1 MKKIAVMISGSGSN
15 LEAIIKACNTN
26 NIYGDVVCVIS
37 NNPNAYGIERAK
49 KHNIPIKIIDHTEYT
64 KRSDFDDSLKEFLE
78 NLEIDL
84 IILAGFM
91 RILGKNITEKFY
103 GKMIN
108 LHPSLLPLY
117 PGLNTH
123 EQALNNKDK
132 YHGISI
138 HFVSS
143 ELDAGPLIAQ
153 GKILIKKNESK
164 EKLINR
170 IHKVEHDLLPK
181 VINELCLNNI
191 YLNCEINKVIYSSD
205 LDSKMVI
212 TYFNN
217 YEI

>member
-1 MKKIAVMISGSGSN
+1 MKKIAVMISGNGTN
-15 LEAIIKACNTN
+15 LEAIVKACHAN
-26 NIYGDVVCVIS
+26 NIYGEIVYVIS
-37 NNPNAYGIERAK
+37 NNPEAYGIERAK
-49 KHNIPIKIIDHTEYT
+49 KYNIPIKIIDHKIYT
-64 KRSDFDDSLKEFLE
+64 NRDDFDDALKEFLD
-78 NLEIDL
+78 NLEVDL

-123 EQALNNKDK
+123 TQALNNKDK

-138 HFVSS
+138 HFVSA

-153 GKILIKKNESK
+153 GKVLVKADDDL
-164 EKLINR
+164 EKLVSK

-181 VINELCLNNI
+181 VINELCLSNI
-191 YLNCEINKVIYSSD
+191 YLNCETNKVMYSD
-205 LDSKMVI
+205 NLDSKMSV
-212 TYFNN
+212 TYFND
-217 YEI
+217 

>member
-15 LEAIIKACNTN
+15 LEAIVKACHEK
-26 NIYGDVVCVIS
+26 NIYGEIVYVIS
-37 NNPNAYGIERAK
+37 NNPDAYGIERAK
-49 KHNIPIKIIDHTEYT
+49 KYNIPVKIIDHKSYT
-64 KRSDFDDSLKEFLE
+64 DRDDFDDALKDFLD

-123 EQALNNKDK
+123 TQALNNKDE

-138 HFVSS
+138 HFVSA

-153 GKILIKKNESK
+153 GKFLVKADDDL
-164 EKLINR
+164 EKLVSK
-170 IHKVEHDLLPK
+170 IHKVEHDLLPI
-181 VINELCLNNI
+181 VINELCMNNI
-191 YLNCEINKVIYSSD
+191 YLNCETNKVMYSD
-205 LDSKMVI
+205 NLDSKMSV
-212 TYFNN
+212 TYFND
-217 YEI
+217 

>member
-1 MKKIAVMISGSGSN
+1 MKKIAVMISGNGSN
-15 LEAIIKACNTN
+15 LEAIVKACHAN
-26 NIYGDVVCVIS
+26 NIYGEIVYVIS
-37 NNPNAYGIERAK
+37 NNPEAFGIERAK
-49 KHNIPIKIIDHTEYT
+49 KYNIPVKIIDHKSYT
-64 KRSDFDDSLKEFLE
+64 DRDDFDNALKEFLD

-123 EQALNNKDK
+123 TQALNNKDK

-138 HFVSS
+138 HFVSA

-153 GKILIKKNESK
+153 GKVLVQADDDL
-164 EKLINR
+164 EKLVSK

-181 VINELCLNNI
+181 IINELCTNNI
-191 YLNCEINKVIYSSD
+191 YLNCETNKVMYSD
-205 LDSKMVI
+205 NLDSKI
-212 TYFNN
+212 SLTYFND
-217 YEI
+217 

>member
-15 LEAIIKACNTN
+15 LEAIVKACHEK
-26 NIYGDVVCVIS
+26 NIYGEIVYVIS
-37 NNPNAYGIERAK
+37 NNPDAYGIERAK
-49 KHNIPIKIIDHTEYT
+49 KYNIPVKIIDHKSYT
-64 KRSDFDDSLKEFLE
+64 DRDDFDDALKEFLD
-78 NLEIDL
+78 NLEIDF

-123 EQALNNKDK
+123 TQALNNKDD

-138 HFVSS
+138 HFVSA

-153 GKILIKKNESK
+153 GKISVKADDDL
-164 EKLINR
+164 EKLVSK

-181 VINELCLNNI
+181 VINELCMNNI
-191 YLNCEINKVIYSSD
+191 YLNCETNKVMYSD
-205 LDSKMVI
+205 NLNSKMSV
-212 TYFNN
+212 TYFND
-217 YEI
+217 

>member
-15 LEAIIKACNTN
+15 LEAIVKACHEK
-26 NIYGDVVCVIS
+26 NIYGEIICVIS
-37 NNPNAYGIERAK
+37 NNPDAYGIERANK
-49 KHNIPIKIIDHTEYT
+49 YNIPVKIINHKNYT
-64 KRSDFDDSLKEFLE
+64 NRNDFDDALKEFLD

-123 EQALNNKDK
+123 TQALNNKDD

-138 HFVSS
+138 HFVSA

-153 GKILIKKNESK
+153 GKIPVKANDGL
-164 EKLINR
+164 EKLVSK

-181 VINELCLNNI
+181 VINELCMNNI
-191 YLNCEINKVIYSSD
+191 YLNCETNKVMYSD
-205 LDSKMVI
+205 NLDSKMYV
-212 TYFNN
+212 TYFND
-217 YEI
+217 

>member
-15 LEAIIKACNTN
+15 LEAIVKACHEKT
-26 NIYGDVVCVIS
+26 IYGEIVYVIS
-37 NNPNAYGIERAK
+37 NNPDAYGIERAK
-49 KHNIPIKIIDHTEYT
+49 KYNIPVKIIDHKSYT
-64 KRSDFDDSLKEFLE
+64 DRDDFDDALKDFLD

-123 EQALNNKDK
+123 TQALNNKDE

-138 HFVSS
+138 HFVSA

-153 GKILIKKNESK
+153 GKVLVKADDDL
-164 EKLINR
+164 EKLVSK
-170 IHKVEHDLLPK
+170 IHKVEHELLPI
-181 VINELCLNNI
+181 VINELCMNNI
-191 YLNCEINKVIYSSD
+191 YLNCETNKVMYSD
-205 LDSKMVI
+205 NLDSKMSV
-212 TYFNN
+212 TYFND
-217 YEI
+217 

>member
-15 LEAIIKACNTN
+15 LEAIVKACHEK
-26 NIYGDVVCVIS
+26 NIYGEIVYVIS
-37 NNPNAYGIERAK
+37 NNPDAYGIERAK
-49 KHNIPIKIIDHTEYT
+49 KYNIPVKIIDHESYT
-64 KRSDFDDSLKEFLE
+64 DRDDFDDALKEFLD
-78 NLEIDL
+78 NLEIDF

-123 EQALNNKDK
+123 TQALNNKDD

-138 HFVSS
+138 HFVSA

-153 GKILIKKNESK
+153 GKIPVKEDDDL
-164 EKLINR
+164 EKLVSK

-181 VINELCLNNI
+181 VINELCMNNI
-191 YLNCEINKVIYSSD
+191 YLNCETNKVMYSD
-205 LDSKMVI
+205 NLDSKMYV
-212 TYFNN
+212 TYFND
-217 YEI
+217 

>member
-1 MKKIAVMISGSGSN
+1 MKKIAVMISGNGTN
-15 LEAIIKACNTN
+15 LEAIVKACHAN
-26 NIYGDVVCVIS
+26 NIYGEIVYVIS
-37 NNPNAYGIERAK
+37 NNPDAYGIERAK
-49 KHNIPIKIIDHTEYT
+49 KYNIPVKIIDHKVYT
-64 KRSDFDDSLKEFLE
+64 NRDDFDDALKEFLD
-78 NLEIDL
+78 NLEVDL

-123 EQALNNKDK
+123 TQALNNKDE

-138 HFVSS
+138 HFVSA

-153 GKILIKKNESK
+153 GKVSVKADDDL
-164 EKLINR
+164 EKLVSK

-191 YLNCEINKVIYSSD
+191 YLDCETNKVMYSD
-205 LDSKMVI
+205 NLDSKISV

-217 YEI
+217 

>member
-15 LEAIIKACNTN
+15 LEAIVKACHEK
-26 NIYGDVVCVIS
+26 NIYGEIVYVIS
-37 NNPNAYGIERAK
+37 NNPDAYGIERAK
-49 KHNIPIKIIDHTEYT
+49 KYNIPVKIIDHKSYAN
-64 KRSDFDDSLKEFLE
+64 RDDYDDTLKEFLD

-91 RILGKNITEKFY
+91 RVLGKNITEKFY

-123 EQALNNKDK
+123 TQALNNKDD

-138 HFVSS
+138 HFVSA

-153 GKILIKKNESK
+153 GKFLVKADDDL
-164 EKLINR
+164 EKLVSK

-191 YLNCEINKVIYSSD
+191 YLNCETNKVMYSD
-205 LDSKMVI
+205 NLDSMMSV
-212 TYFNN
+212 TYFND
-217 YEI
+217 

>member
-15 LEAIIKACNTN
+15 LEAIVKACHEK
-26 NIYGDVVCVIS
+26 NIYGEIVYVIS
-37 NNPNAYGIERAK
+37 NNPDAYGIERAK
-49 KHNIPIKIIDHTEYT
+49 KYNIPVKIIDHKSYT
-64 KRSDFDDSLKEFLE
+64 DRDDFDDALKEFLD

-123 EQALNNKDK
+123 TQALNNKDE

-138 HFVSS
+138 HFVSA

-153 GKILIKKNESK
+153 GKFLVKADDDL
-164 EKLINR
+164 EKLVSK

-181 VINELCLNNI
+181 IINELCTNNI
-191 YLNCEINKVIYSSD
+191 YLNCETNKVMYSD
-205 LDSKMVI
+205 NLDSKMSV
-212 TYFNN
+212 TYFND
-217 YEI
+217 

>member
-15 LEAIIKACNTN
+15 LEAIVKACHQK
-26 NIYGDVVCVIS
+26 NIYGEIVYVIS
-37 NNPNAYGIERAK
+37 NNPDAYGIERAK
-49 KHNIPIKIIDHTEYT
+49 KYNIPVKIIDHKSYT
-64 KRSDFDDSLKEFLE
+64 DRDDFDDALKEFLD

-123 EQALNNKDK
+123 TQALNNKDD

-138 HFVSS
+138 HFVSA

-153 GKILIKKNESK
+153 GKFLVKADDDL
-164 EKLINR
+164 EKLVSK

-181 VINELCLNNI
+181 VINELCMNNI
-191 YLNCEINKVIYSSD
+191 YLNCETNKVMYSD
-205 LDSKMVI
+205 NLDSKMYV
-212 TYFNN
+212 TYFND
-217 YEI
+217 

>member
-15 LEAIIKACNTN
+15 LEAIVKACHEK
-26 NIYGDVVCVIS
+26 NIDGEIVYVIS
-37 NNPNAYGIERAK
+37 NNPDAYGIERAK
-49 KHNIPIKIIDHTEYT
+49 KYNIPVKVIDHKSYT
-64 KRSDFDDSLKEFLE
+64 DRNDFDDALKEFLD

-123 EQALNNKDK
+123 TQALNNKDE

-138 HFVSS
+138 HFVSA

-153 GKILIKKNESK
+153 GKVLVKADDDL
-164 EKLINR
+164 EKLVSK

-181 VINELCLNNI
+181 VINELCMNNI
-191 YLNCEINKVIYSSD
+191 YLNCETNKVMYSD
-205 LDSKMVI
+205 NLDSKMYV
-212 TYFNN
+212 TYFND
-217 YEI
+217 

>member
-15 LEAIIKACNTN
+15 LEAIVKACHEK
-26 NIYGDVVCVIS
+26 NIYGEIVYVIS
-37 NNPNAYGIERAK
+37 NNPDAYGIERAK
-49 KHNIPIKIIDHTEYT
+49 KYNIPVKIIDHKSYT
-64 KRSDFDDSLKEFLE
+64 DRDDFDDALKDFLD

-123 EQALNNKDK
+123 TQALNNKDE

-138 HFVSS
+138 HFVSA

-153 GKILIKKNESK
+153 GKFLVKADDDL
-164 EKLINR
+164 EKLVSK

-181 VINELCLNNI
+181 VINELCMNNI
-191 YLNCEINKVIYSSD
+191 YLNCETNKVMYSD
-205 LDSKMVI
+205 NLDSKMSV
-212 TYFNN
+212 TYFND
-217 YEI
+217 

>member
-15 LEAIIKACNTN
+15 LEAIVKACHEK
-26 NIYGDVVCVIS
+26 NIYGEIVYVIS
-37 NNPNAYGIERAK
+37 NNPDAYGIERAK
-49 KHNIPIKIIDHTEYT
+49 KYNIPVKIIDHKSYT
-64 KRSDFDDSLKEFLE
+64 DRDDFDDALKEFLD

-123 EQALNNKDK
+123 TQALNNKDE

-138 HFVSS
+138 HFVSA

-153 GKILIKKNESK
+153 GKVSVKADDDL
-164 EKLINR
+164 EKLVSK

-181 VINELCLNNI
+181 IINELCTNNI
-191 YLNCEINKVIYSSD
+191 YLNCETNKVMYSD
-205 LDSKMVI
+205 NLDSKISV

-217 YEI
+217 

>member
-1 MKKIAVMISGSGSN
+1 M
-15 LEAIIKACNTN
+15 KACNAK
-26 NIYGDVVCVIS
+26 NIYGEIICVIS
-37 NNPNAYGIERAK
+37 NNPDAYGIERAK
-49 KHNIPIKIIDHTEYT
+49 KYNIRVKIINHKNYT
-64 KRSDFDDSLKEFLE
+64 NRNDFDDALKEFLD

-123 EQALNNKDK
+123 TQALNNKDE

-138 HFVSS
+138 HFVSA

-153 GKILIKKNESK
+153 GKFLVKADDDL
-164 EKLINR
+164 EKLVSK

-191 YLNCEINKVIYSSD
+191 YLNCEANKVMYSD
-205 LDSKMVI
+205 NLDSKMSV
-212 TYFNN
+212 TYFDD
-217 YEI
+217 

>member
-15 LEAIIKACNTN
+15 LEAIVKACHEK
-26 NIYGDVVCVIS
+26 NIYGEIVYVIS
-37 NNPNAYGIERAK
+37 NNPDAYGIERAK
-49 KHNIPIKIIDHTEYT
+49 KYNIPVKIIDHKSYID
-64 KRSDFDDSLKEFLE
+64 RDDFDDALKEFLD

-84 IILAGFM
+84 VILAGFM

-123 EQALNNKDK
+123 TQALNNKDE

-138 HFVSS
+138 HFVSA

-153 GKILIKKNESK
+153 GKFLVKADDDL
-164 EKLINR
+164 EKLVSK
-170 IHKVEHDLLPK
+170 IHKVEHDLLPII
-181 VINELCLNNI
+181 INELCMNNI
-191 YLNCEINKVIYSSD
+191 YLNCETNKVMYSD
-205 LDSKMVI
+205 NLDSKMSV
-212 TYFNN
+212 TYFND
-217 YEI
+217 

>member
-1 MKKIAVMISGSGSN
+1 MKKIAVMVSGSGSN
-15 LEAIIKACNTN
+15 LEAIVKACHEK
-26 NIYGDVVCVIS
+26 NIYGEIVYVIS
-37 NNPNAYGIERAK
+37 NNPDAYGIERAK
-49 KHNIPIKIIDHTEYT
+49 KYNIPVKIIDHKSYT
-64 KRSDFDDSLKEFLE
+64 NRDDFDDALKDFLD

-123 EQALNNKDK
+123 TQALNNKDK

-138 HFVSS
+138 HFVSA

-153 GKILIKKNESK
+153 GKVLVKADDDL
-164 EKLINR
+164 EKLVSK

-181 VINELCLNNI
+181 VINELCTNNI
-191 YLNCEINKVIYSSD
+191 YLNCETNTVMYSD
-205 LDSKMVI
+205 NLDSMMSV
-212 TYFNN
+212 TYFND
-217 YEI
+217 

>member
-15 LEAIIKACNTN
+15 LEAIVKACHEK
-26 NIYGDVVCVIS
+26 NIYGEIVYVIS
-37 NNPNAYGIERAK
+37 NNPDAYGIERAK
-49 KHNIPIKIIDHTEYT
+49 KYNIPVKIIDHKSYT
-64 KRSDFDDSLKEFLE
+64 DRDDFDDALKEFLD
-78 NLEIDL
+78 NLEIDF

-123 EQALNNKDK
+123 TQALNNKDE

-138 HFVSS
+138 HFVSA

-153 GKILIKKNESK
+153 GKVLVKADDDL
-164 EKLINR
+164 EKLVSK

-181 VINELCLNNI
+181 VINELCMNNI
-191 YLNCEINKVIYSSD
+191 YLNCETNKVMYSD
-205 LDSKMVI
+205 NLDSKMYV
-212 TYFNN
+212 TYFND
-217 YEI
+217 

>member
-1 MKKIAVMISGSGSN
+1 MKKIAVMISGNGSN
-15 LEAIIKACNTN
+15 LEAIVKACHKK
-26 NIYGDVVCVIS
+26 NIYGEIVYVIS
-37 NNPNAYGIERAK
+37 NNPDAYGIERAK
-49 KHNIPIKIIDHTEYT
+49 KYNIPVKIIDHKSYT
-64 KRSDFDDSLKEFLE
+64 DRDDFDDALKKFLD

-123 EQALNNKDK
+123 AQALNNKDE

-138 HFVSS
+138 HFVSA

-153 GKILIKKNESK
+153 GKVLVKADDDL
-164 EKLINR
+164 EKLVSK

-181 VINELCLNNI
+181 VINELCVNNI
-191 YLNCEINKVIYSSD
+191 YLNCETNKVMYSD
-205 LDSKMVI
+205 NLDSKMSI
-212 TYFNN
+212 TYFND
-217 YEI
+217 

>member
-15 LEAIIKACNTN
+15 LEAIVKACHEK
-26 NIYGDVVCVIS
+26 NIYGEIVYVIS
-37 NNPNAYGIERAK
+37 NNPDAYGIERAK
-49 KHNIPIKIIDHTEYT
+49 KYNIPTKIIDHKIYT
-64 KRSDFDDSLKEFLE
+64 NRDDFDDALKEFLD

-123 EQALNNKDK
+123 TQALNNKDK

-153 GKILIKKNESK
+153 GKVLVKADDDL
-164 EKLINR
+164 EKLVSK

-181 VINELCLNNI
+181 IINELCTNNI
-191 YLNCEINKVIYSSD
+191 YLDCETNKVMYSD
-205 LDSKMVI
+205 NLDSKISV

-217 YEI
+217 

>member
-15 LEAIIKACNTN
+15 LEAIMKACHEK
-26 NIYGDVVCVIS
+26 NIYGEIVYVIS
-37 NNPNAYGIERAK
+37 NNPDAYGIERAK
-49 KHNIPIKIIDHTEYT
+49 KYNIPVKIIDHKSYT
-64 KRSDFDDSLKEFLE
+64 DRDDFDDALKEFLD

-123 EQALNNKDK
+123 TQALNNKDE

-138 HFVSS
+138 HFVSA

-153 GKILIKKNESK
+153 GKVLVKADDDL
-164 EKLINR
+164 EKLVSK

-181 VINELCLNNI
+181 VINELCMNNI
-191 YLNCEINKVIYSSD
+191 YLNCETNKVMYSD
-205 LDSKMVI
+205 NLDSKMSV
-212 TYFNN
+212 TYFND
-217 YEI
+217 

>member
-1 MKKIAVMISGSGSN
+1 MKKIAVMVSGSGSN
-15 LEAIIKACNTN
+15 LEAIVKACHEK
-26 NIYGDVVCVIS
+26 NIYGEIVYVIS
-37 NNPNAYGIERAK
+37 NNPDAYGIERAK
-49 KHNIPIKIIDHTEYT
+49 KYNIPVKIIDHKSYT
-64 KRSDFDDSLKEFLE
+64 DRDDFDDALKDFLD

-123 EQALNNKDK
+123 TQALNNKDE

-138 HFVSS
+138 HFVSA

-153 GKILIKKNESK
+153 GKFLVKADDDL
-164 EKLINR
+164 EKLVSK

-181 VINELCLNNI
+181 VINELCMNNI
-191 YLNCEINKVIYSSD
+191 YLNCETNKVMYSD
-205 LDSKMVI
+205 NLYSKMYV
-212 TYFNN
+212 TYFND
-217 YEI
+217 

>member
-15 LEAIIKACNTN
+15 LEAIIKACHDK
-26 NIYGDVVCVIS
+26 NIYGEIVYVIS
-37 NNPNAYGIERAK
+37 NNPDAYGIERAK
-49 KHNIPIKIIDHTEYT
+49 KYNIPVKIIDHKSYT
-64 KRSDFDDSLKEFLE
+64 DRDDFDDALKEFLD
-78 NLEIDL
+78 NLEIDF

-123 EQALNNKDK
+123 TQALNNKDD

-138 HFVSS
+138 HFVSA

-153 GKILIKKNESK
+153 GKIPVKADDGL
-164 EKLINR
+164 EKLVSK

-181 VINELCLNNI
+181 VINELCMNNI
-191 YLNCEINKVIYSSD
+191 YLNCETNKVMYSD
-205 LDSKMVI
+205 NLDSNMSV
-212 TYFNN
+212 TYFND
-217 YEI
+217 

>member
-15 LEAIIKACNTN
+15 LEAIVKACHDK
-26 NIYGDVVCVIS
+26 NIYGEIVYVIS
-37 NNPNAYGIERAK
+37 NNPDAYGIERAK
-49 KHNIPIKIIDHTEYT
+49 KYNIPVKIIDHKSYT
-64 KRSDFDDSLKEFLE
+64 DRNDFDDALKEFLD

-123 EQALNNKDK
+123 AQALNNKDD

-138 HFVSS
+138 HFVSA

-153 GKILIKKNESK
+153 GKISVKADDDL
-164 EKLINR
+164 EKLVSK

-181 VINELCLNNI
+181 VINELCMNNI
-191 YLNCEINKVIYSSD
+191 YLNCETNKVMYSD
-205 LDSKMVI
+205 NLDSKMSV
-212 TYFNN
+212 TYFNV
-217 YEI
+217 

>member
-1 MKKIAVMISGSGSN
+1 MKKIAVMVSGSGSN
-15 LEAIIKACNTN
+15 LEAIVKACHEK
-26 NIYGDVVCVIS
+26 NIYGEIVYVIS
-37 NNPNAYGIERAK
+37 NNPDAYGIERAK
-49 KHNIPIKIIDHTEYT
+49 KYNIPVKIIDHKSYT
-64 KRSDFDDSLKEFLE
+64 DRDDFDDALKEFLD
-78 NLEIDL
+78 NLEIDF

-123 EQALNNKDK
+123 TQALNNKDD

-138 HFVSS
+138 HFVSA

-153 GKILIKKNESK
+153 GKISVKADDDL
-164 EKLINR
+164 EKLVSK

-181 VINELCLNNI
+181 VINELCMNNI
-191 YLNCEINKVIYSSD
+191 YLNCETNKVMYSD
-205 LDSKMVI
+205 NLDSKMYV
-212 TYFNN
+212 TYFND
-217 YEI
+217 

>member
-15 LEAIIKACNTN
+15 FEAIVKACLAK
-26 NIYGDVVCVIS
+26 NIYGEIIYVIS
-37 NNPNAYGIERAK
+37 NNSDAYGIERAK
-49 KHNIPIKIIDHTEYT
+49 KYNIPVKIIDHKSYT
-64 KRSDFDDSLKEFLE
+64 DRDDFDDALKEFLD
-78 NLEIDL
+78 NLEIDF

-123 EQALNNKDK
+123 TQALNNKDD

-138 HFVSS
+138 HFVSA

-153 GKILIKKNESK
+153 GKIPVKANDGL
-164 EKLINR
+164 EKLVSK

-181 VINELCLNNI
+181 VINELCMNNI
-191 YLNCEINKVIYSSD
+191 YLNCETNKVMYSD
-205 LDSKMVI
+205 NLDSMMSV
-212 TYFNN
+212 TYFND
-217 YEI
+217 

>member
-15 LEAIIKACNTN
+15 LEAIVKACHQK
-26 NIYGDVVCVIS
+26 NIYGEIVYVIS
-37 NNPNAYGIERAK
+37 NNPDAYGIERAK
-49 KHNIPIKIIDHTEYT
+49 KYNIPVKIIDHKSYT
-64 KRSDFDDSLKEFLE
+64 DRDDFDDALKEFLD
-78 NLEIDL
+78 NLEIDF

-123 EQALNNKDK
+123 TQALNNKDD

-138 HFVSS
+138 HFVSA

-153 GKILIKKNESK
+153 GKIPVKADDDL
-164 EKLINR
+164 EKLVSK

-181 VINELCLNNI
+181 VINELCMNNI
-191 YLNCEINKVIYSSD
+191 YLNCETNKVMYSD
-205 LDSKMVI
+205 NLDSKMYV
-212 TYFNN
+212 TYFND
-217 YEI
+217 